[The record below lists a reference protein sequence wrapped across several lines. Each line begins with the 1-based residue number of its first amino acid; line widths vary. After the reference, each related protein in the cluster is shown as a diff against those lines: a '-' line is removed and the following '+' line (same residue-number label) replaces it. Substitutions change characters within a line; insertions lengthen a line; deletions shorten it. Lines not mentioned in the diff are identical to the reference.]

1 MADESEVAVVLA
13 VLPVVVSL
21 AGVGVAGAG
30 VLGLGVA
37 GVTVAVVSMEGVV
50 RLS

>member
-1 MADESEVAVVLA
+1 MADESEVAVVLE
-13 VLPVVVSL
+13 VLGVVVSL
-21 AGVGVAGAG
+21 AGVWVAGAG
-30 VLGLGVA
+30 VFGLGVA

>member
-1 MADESEVAVVLA
+1 MADESEVAVVLE

-21 AGVGVAGAG
+21 AGVWVAVAG
-30 VLGLGVA
+30 VFGLGVA